1 MLFHATRNIRAQERY
16 IYNSLSPRTRTQSPV
31 HKPFRLYLQF
41 AYVKA
46 YIDRVHE
53 DVRGT
58 RTGVRARARVYVFM
72 CARVPAYFGI
82 LIARGRPSPLSFPL
96 RSSTSSHSS
105 PHLVP
110 YRAPAPRPHP
120 QGYPSSS
127 SSLSS
132 PRVPLETLP
141 IPKTF
146 ETLYATS
153 SHTYLHMYQ
162 PASSTTIIYIA

>member
-1 MLFHATRNIRAQERY
+1 M
-16 IYNSLSPRTRTQSPV
+16 
-31 HKPFRLYLQF
+31 
-41 AYVKA
+41 
-46 YIDRVHE
+46 
-53 DVRGT
+53 
-58 RTGVRARARVYVFM
+58 RARARVYVFM

-96 RSSTSSHSS
+96 RSSASSRSS

-120 QGYPSSS
+120 QGYPSP
-127 SSLSS
+127 SLSS

-153 SHTYLHMYQ
+153 SHTYFHVHQ
-162 PASSTTIIYIA
+162 PASLATAYTWRDVNVYFSSFFFFSFFCRLAELVFTPLSSRTAPRYCN

>member
-1 MLFHATRNIRAQERY
+1 MQYATYVRKNVTFTIRSPHAHVR
-16 IYNSLSPRTRTQSPV
+16 RTPV
-31 HKPFRLYLQF
+31 HKPLRLYLQF

-96 RSSTSSHSS
+96 RSSASSRSS

-120 QGYPSSS
+120 QEYPS

-146 ETLYATS
+146 ETLRS
-153 SHTYLHMYQ
+153 LESHIFSRV
-162 PASSTTIIYIA
+162 PN